1 MLFLRANL
9 LVLSVCSGQRPLKI
23 RMPSVLPP
31 GILIWL
37 GMSATSIEVSEPGT
51 LHATLHAACC
61 ACSACSAPHLRRFG
75 VTEASRQQQRGGRR
89 GAECTSSSL
98 TIAPGRAAAVDLG
111 GCDPDFR
118 IAFSRLRSRSK
129 ATGCSEPV
137 DATRPAPSPRHH
149 RKFCLQHPRLSNR
162 DIGTR
167 APEPMTRG
175 AGHRKNRPPRAAG
188 VKSHDVECSRVLPT
202 LNG

>member
-75 VTEASRQQQRGGRR
+75 VTEHERLFTKEYRAGPMIVTTFCRQQNATAHRRMSGG
-89 GAECTSSSL
+89 AHT
-98 TIAPGRAAAVDLG
+98 
-111 GCDPDFR
+111 
-118 IAFSRLRSRSK
+118 
-129 ATGCSEPV
+129 
-137 DATRPAPSPRHH
+137 
-149 RKFCLQHPRLSNR
+149 
-162 DIGTR
+162 
-167 APEPMTRG
+167 
-175 AGHRKNRPPRAAG
+175 
-188 VKSHDVECSRVLPT
+188 T
-202 LNG
+202 L